1 MTTTS
6 ATTATTLFLSL
17 LRMMIPTFLRK
28 MMPTFFAAVT
38 SDESSPPFPATP
50 VTKAPAPRGILR
62 EKNHVYR
69 EVSVTWSESLVS
81 FEKSVPAFDKSCPS
95 PRKKLGWKTLR
106 EKYGIRRK
114 HVPKLDDVSKRLF
127 LLAIDSSPSSNS
139 NTIESEYGREEE
151 IMTTT
156 TTSTSTT
163 EELLYLSVL
172 QRFIASTCK
181 ADTSD
186 ELAGTSDESSSD
198 ESSLLV
204 PSTPITKSVPASCS
218 SEESCPSP
226 RKKLGWKTLREKY
239 GIRRKHVPN
248 LDDVSKR
255 LFLLT
260 IDSAPS
266 SNNGIESE
274 HEKEQPKKLT
284 VSPRRIA
291 ALEKKN
297 RPLRRSP
304 RIAAMKTVINYRGMA

>member
-6 ATTATTLFLSL
+6 ATTATALFLSL
-17 LRMMIPTFLRK
+17 LRMMIPAFLRK
-28 MMPTFFAAVT
+28 MIPTFFAAVT
-38 SDESSPPFPATP
+38 SNEFSPPFPATP
-50 VTKAPAPRGILR
+50 VSKAPAPRGILR

-81 FEKSVPAFDKSCPS
+81 FEKSVPASDKSCPS

-114 HVPKLDDVSKRLF
+114 YVPKLDDVSKRLF
-127 LLAIDSSPSSNS
+127 HTIDSAPSSN
-139 NTIESEYGREEE
+139 NGIESEEHGGEER
-151 IMTTT
+151 IKR
-156 TTSTSTT
+156 TTSTNTSTTT

-198 ESSLLV
+198 ESSLLF
-204 PSTPITKSVPASCS
+204 PSTPITKSVSASDK
-218 SEESCPSP
+218 SCPSP

-248 LDDVSKR
+248 LDDVSKP
-255 LFLLT
+255 LFHT

-266 SNNGIESE
+266 SNNTIESE
-274 HEKEQPKKLT
+274 HEKEQQPKNLVT
-284 VSPRRIA
+284 VSLRRID
-291 ALEKKN
+291 ALEKKKQ
-297 RPLRRSP
+297 PLRRSP

>member
-28 MMPTFFAAVT
+28 MIPSFLAAAVT
-38 SDESSPPFPATP
+38 IDESSPPFPATP

-81 FEKSVPAFDKSCPS
+81 FEKSVPASDKSCPS

-127 LLAIDSSPSSNS
+127 LL
-139 NTIESEYGREEE
+139 
-151 IMTTT
+151 
-156 TTSTSTT
+156 
-163 EELLYLSVL
+163 
-172 QRFIASTCK
+172 
-181 ADTSD
+181 
-186 ELAGTSDESSSD
+186 
-198 ESSLLV
+198 
-204 PSTPITKSVPASCS
+204 
-218 SEESCPSP
+218 
-226 RKKLGWKTLREKY
+226 
-239 GIRRKHVPN
+239 
-248 LDDVSKR
+248 
-255 LFLLT
+255 T
-260 IDSAPS
+260 IDSPPS

-297 RPLRRSP
+297 QPLRRSP